1 MAIDG
6 LRVGG
11 HPRVVHPNGCVRAI
25 PAPPLNGFLEKGILR
40 PGRKEVPI
48 EVTGLGIKEN
58 EDGHWS
64 RLRDEWCVHRD
75 R

>member
-1 MAIDG
+1 M
-6 LRVGG
+6 
-11 HPRVVHPNGCVRAI
+11 
-25 PAPPLNGFLEKGILR
+25 APPLNGFLEKGIFR

-58 EDGHWS
+58 EDGHWG
-64 RLRDEWCVHRD
+64 RLRDEWCVHGD